1 MNYSEYEEWI
11 KLAASSAAEDSRLSF
26 ACETVR
32 ALNIEARGAIQNEL
46 TARERVLISS
56 IVEGLEGNP
65 DVLRENLEELE
76 TLLYEDQ
83 TRKVRYIPSLTEFLC
98 SIAHFLDYRDSSN
111 PAYIAAIGLNII
123 NVIDYA
129 VSGQVEG
136 YSIADILVSE
146 DMRAEIERQER
157 LLMVD

>member
-1 MNYSEYEEWI
+1 M
-11 KLAASSAAEDSRLSF
+11 SF

-46 TARERVLISS
+46 FPEERELVEA
-56 IVEGLEGNP
+56 IVDGLEGDP
-65 DVLRENLEELE
+65 EVLREKLEELE
-76 TLLYEDQ
+76 ALLYQDQ
-83 TRKVRYIPSLTEFLC
+83 SRKVRYIPSLTEFLC
-98 SIAHFLDYRDSSN
+98 SIAHFLDYRGSSN

-146 DMRAEIERQER
+146 DMRAEIDRQER